1 MKSFL
6 TGITAAIIG
15 AIGFIFLFF
24 RKGGASIEVSSKAS
38 ALDKKAEAVKAE
50 VAKLQENLGKPVEDR
65 SLESELEYWNKEK
78 K

>member
-6 TGITAAIIG
+6 TGIAAAIIG

-24 RKGGASIEVSSKAS
+24 RKGGANIEMSSKAS

-50 VAKLQENLGKPVEDR
+50 VKALDEKINKPVEDK
-65 SLESELEYWNKEK
+65 SLESELDYWK
-78 K
+78 KGK